1 MNKVFF
7 LYVFFA
13 FFSIAQAQN
22 SELIVGKWVFKQALN
37 KGIDKEGRKSLKDF
51 MIDKM
56 TFLFEKNGDFEAYL
70 MNENQRGKW
79 SFKNNSKSI
88 VLDTGVEKFELKIL
102 QLTKT
107 RLVLKIGLGEFLM
120 QKI

>member
-1 MNKVFF
+1 MNRVFF
-7 LYVFFA
+7 LFLFFA

-22 SELIVGKWVFKQALN
+22 SELIEGKWVFKQALN
-37 KGIDKEGRKSLKDF
+37 KGIDKEGRKSLKEIV
-51 MIDKM
+51 IDKM

-88 VLDTGVEKFELKIL
+88 VLDTGVEKFELIIL

-120 QKI
+120 QRI

>member
-7 LYVFFA
+7 QFLFFA

>member
-1 MNKVFF
+1 MNRVFF
-7 LYVFFA
+7 LFLFFA

-22 SELIVGKWVFKQALN
+22 SELIEGKWVFKQALN
-37 KGIDKEGRKSLKDF
+37 KGIDKEGRKSLKEIV
-51 MIDKM
+51 IDKM

-88 VLDTGVEKFELKIL
+88 VLDTGVEKFELIIL

>member
-7 LYVFFA
+7 LFLFFA